1 MHNVPH
7 DSKSILPSINQINN
21 NNENRNIKYN
31 IAEDKGFIIDTKDIP
46 PNVNLITIKRRNQ
59 HIQNTVGEKLILKK
73 RYKIE
78 NLFAKIKVFNRVHIR
93 RDKLIASYMG
103 FVYLALIAL

>member
-1 MHNVPH
+1 L
-7 DSKSILPSINQINN
+7 ILP
-21 NNENRNIKYN
+21 
-31 IAEDKGFIIDTKDIP
+31 
-46 PNVNLITIKRRNQ
+46 V
-59 HIQNTVGEKLILKK
+59 QNTDEETLMLKK